1 MVVLFTATLPQ
12 RDRLIDMALHLK
24 RKIDMPSNA
33 SLARSS
39 PRNSIRPLP
48 LPLPLPVPHSPFRI
62 KHGGKFHH
70 RLLAKDRAAPNTGRS
85 SYYCADRGSVPF
97 HWESRPGTPMDGVAQ
112 IAAAGVLPADVALPP
127 SYLIRH
133 CYGKVAPDSPRPK
146 RRAKRRISSVFRRLT
161 LRARSLR
168 AASAKVSLSS
178 SSRWLFS
185 EMGEHHD
192 DHGPPEPAVD
202 ECSPPRPS
210 PWMLPFRFSCF
221 GNRIVRQMTGR

>member
-1 MVVLFTATLPQ
+1 
-12 RDRLIDMALHLK
+12 MALHLK
-24 RKIDMPSNA
+24 KKIDMPPNA

-39 PRNSIRPLP
+39 PRNSIR
-48 LPLPLPVPHSPFRI
+48 PLPLPVPHSPFRI
-62 KHGGKFHH
+62 KHGGKFHK

-85 SYYCADRGSVPF
+85 SYYCADRRGSVPF

-112 IAAAGVLPADVALPP
+112 IAAAGVLPAVVTLPP

-146 RRAKRRISSVFRRLT
+146 RRAKRRISSIFRRLT
-161 LRARSLR
+161 LRVRCLR

-192 DHGPPEPAVD
+192 DHGPEPAVD

-210 PWMLPFRFSCF
+210 PCPWMLPFRFSSCF
-221 GNRIVRQMTGR
+221 GNRIVRRMAGR